1 MEQTQDATH
10 EPVLAQV
17 PEYKTR
23 NIDAGETELILL
35 VLDTSIK
42 MGKNAEFHYSFMN
55 DLNHEALKRTSYID
69 KTIALQK
76 ELFIK
81 LDQRSYTYER
91 IINTARLALRKLQDD
106 GCYNYYSA
114 DLITKFMQLEEIIGE
129 RKLKSIGVRWIEEQE
144 RKLAENKPVM
154 VQPVNEPC
162 KDDGVYLPEGINGK
176 RMKRYKEKMNEQKEV
191 GLALK
196 EMSFID
202 EEPTTDDIEEME
214 SEEKA
219 DISTLTFE

>member
-1 MEQTQDATH
+1 METTQDETH

-42 MGKNAEFHYSFMN
+42 MGKSEEFHYSSMSN
-55 DLNHEALKRTSYID
+55 LNHEALQRTKYID
-69 KTIALQK
+69 KAIALQK

-114 DLITKFMQLEEIIGE
+114 DLITKFLQLEEIIAG
-129 RKLKSIGVRWIEEQE
+129 RKSVGIRWIEEKE
-144 RKLAENKPVM
+144 RVLAENKPVV
-154 VQPVNEPC
+154 VQPVNQSADG
-162 KDDGVYLPEGINGK
+162 DDGVYLPEGINGK
-176 RMKRYKEKMNEQKEV
+176 KLDRYKKKMDEQKEV

-202 EEPTTDDIEEME
+202 EEPTNEDLESMEEE
-214 SEEKA
+214 SKT
-219 DISTLTFE
+219 DISTLSFE